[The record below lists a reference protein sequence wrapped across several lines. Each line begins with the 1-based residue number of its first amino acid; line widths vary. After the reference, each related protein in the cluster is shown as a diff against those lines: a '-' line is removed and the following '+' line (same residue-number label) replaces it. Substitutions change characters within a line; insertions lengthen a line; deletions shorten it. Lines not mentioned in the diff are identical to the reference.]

1 MFNPIPLGDVD
12 SFRDSIRKTCCR
24 QRIHSMHRDFLN
36 LRNITS
42 LLSALLK
49 CIISLSVFTNSTGP
63 NQMWISWFMSQLL
76 KTWQLSWLTL
86 ASTSP
91 SMIWLR
97 QSCSI
102 SPVRYESLLG
112 AWENVPYA
120 ERTMM
125 PCEIDFF
132 WFKNDLYDVKWMR
145 GLLNVSHHQQMVT
158 TTRLCKLLEVIGDT
172 STVDFAVDEPVKAHW
187 EISLTVILPNT
198 RFTARHVT
206 TS

>member
-1 MFNPIPLGDVD
+1 MIHVTALEDMAAKLIDLGI
-12 SFRDSIRKTCCR
+12 SITE
-24 QRIHSMHRDFLN
+24 HDL
-36 LRNITS
+36 ITT
-42 LLSALLK
+42 
-49 CIISLSVFTNSTGP
+49 II
-63 NQMWISWFMSQLL
+63 
-76 KTWQLSWLTL
+76 
-86 ASTSP
+86 
-91 SMIWLR
+91 
-97 QSCSI
+97 CSI

-172 STVDFAVDEPVKAHW
+172 STVDFAVDEPVKAH
-187 EISLTVILPNT
+187 
-198 RFTARHVT
+198 
-206 TS
+206 